1 MCTLCTVIL
10 YLYDC
15 VCLVGSLH
23 VQVYVQTTCTCMYTT
38 YYHYA
43 VYGYQSASS
52 RNLDASFRNKINVH
66 TLSCEKMCLNSVQ
79 YMYVCN

>member
-1 MCTLCTVIL
+1 
-10 YLYDC
+10 
-15 VCLVGSLH
+15 
-23 VQVYVQTTCTCMYTT
+23 MYTT

-52 RNLDASFRNKINVH
+52 WNLDASFRNKINVY